1 MNELLY
7 QFDLDK
13 KYIEEYPL
21 ETTEGTKKMI
31 KTYHINAINSRNAY
45 VNNKIEMY
53 EEIKQD
59 ILNHIKGRVETL
71 TPQDTS
77 SNYININNLIDNYKN
92 IIRLNS
98 EYNTIYEKLGFD
110 KIINDIGDIDLSD
123 LSQVNSLINDTLNIY
138 TKASISLSVE
148 DFDYSMYTKEYMGVY
163 LSNIGNEAFND
174 IMKAKFDEFY
184 WECPNI
190 ITHIKLSLRNL
201 FNKYKKQLEVYYQ
214 NMINEM
220 YVSNN
225 TNKESYLNNFISFNK
240 QLDEYRNKDTYLLSY
255 NFLNGNASIYE
266 YEYDTPQF
274 RKNFNRFLFEED
286 FKNLEEKDQI
296 NFYNEMKSL
305 KFVVTELK
313 GYNLYK
319 DYIKDVIARYKDKE
333 SYKNLYSEKQKEIEK
348 EEKIRQDLYKDYY
361 KKETKFLFFGKKV
374 NKEMIKVQINEQIK
388 KLDNLYT
395 ELDNALVND
404 TIMNKLSDTSNI
416 YDALTLISSYYSY
429 FKTLYSKINKDA
441 SEVDYLKE
449 FNDLF
454 DYINNVDNTFI
465 KKIKFIDETDIND
478 IIFEKYKLL
487 NINISKDDLTDNLQ
501 SLENSID
508 YVNLFNNINNSN
520 ISIDVIRFIID
531 SKKIEKN

>member
-7 QFDLDK
+7 EFDLDK
-13 KYIEEYPL
+13 KYIDEYPL

-31 KTYHINAINSRNAY
+31 KTYHINAVNSRNAY
-45 VNNKIEMY
+45 VNNKIEKY

-59 ILNHIKGRVETL
+59 ILNHIKERVEKL

-77 SNYININNLIDNYKN
+77 NNYININNVINNYKN
-92 IIRLNS
+92 IIKLNS
-98 EYNTIYEKLGFD
+98 EYNTIYEKLGLD
-110 KIINDIGDIDLSD
+110 KIISDIGDIDLSD
-123 LSQVNSLINDTLNIY
+123 LSKVNTLISDTLNIY
-138 TKASISLSVE
+138 SKASISLTVE
-148 DFDYSMYTKEYMGVY
+148 DFDYSMYTKEYMEVY
-163 LSNIGNEAFND
+163 LTNIGNESFND

-201 FNKYKKQLEVYYQ
+201 YNKYKKQLEVYYQ

-220 YVSNN
+220 YTSNN
-225 TNKESYLNNFISFNK
+225 TNNETYLNNYVTFNK
-240 QLDEYRNKDTYLLSY
+240 QLDDCQSKDTYLLSY
-255 NFLNGNASIYE
+255 KFLNGDISIYE

-274 RKNFNRFLFEED
+274 RKNFNRFLFDKE
-286 FKNLEEKDQI
+286 FKELEEKDQL
-296 NFYNEMKSL
+296 NFYSEMKTL
-305 KFVVTELK
+305 KHVVTELN

-319 DYIKDVIARYKDKE
+319 DYIKDVITRYKDKE
-333 SYKNLYSEKQKEIEK
+333 SYKNLYSEKQKEIDK
-348 EEKIRQDLYKDYY
+348 EEKVRQDLYKDYY

-374 NKEMIKVQINEQIK
+374 NKEMIKVQINDQIK

-395 ELDNALVND
+395 ELDNALIND
-404 TIMNKLSDTSNI
+404 TIMNKFSDTSNI
-416 YDALTLISSYYSY
+416 YDALTLISSYYSC
-429 FKTLYSKINKDA
+429 FKTLYLKINKDA
-441 SEVDYLKE
+441 TDIDYLKE
-449 FNDLF
+449 FDIMF
-454 DYINNVDNTFI
+454 DYVNDVDNTFI

-478 IIFEKYKLL
+478 IIYEKYKLL

-501 SLENSID
+501 VLENSID
-508 YVNLFNNINNSN
+508 YVNLFHNINNSN